1 MIARLTGELVY
12 KGADSVIID
21 VHGVGY
27 LVTISTTTAEAL
39 PLQGEAV
46 SLDIHTHV
54 REDAILL
61 FGFRDSQERTA
72 FEALIA
78 MSGMGPKAA
87 MGVLSGIDANDLA
100 RAVADED
107 IARLCM
113 IPGIGKKRAERIILE
128 LKDRLDVLASEG
140 QEQPGGGAYADLRS
154 ALVNLGYKPADAQR
168 AVDIVRK
175 KAGPDVEL
183 DRLLPQAL
191 RILRS

>member
-1 MIARLTGELVY
+1 VIARLTGELVH
-12 KGADSVIID
+12 KADDSIIID

-27 LVTISTTTAEAL
+27 LVAVTTTTRDAL
-39 PLQGEAV
+39 PTQGEAV
-46 SLDIHTHV
+46 SLDIYTHV
-54 REDAILL
+54 RQDAILL
-61 FGFRDSQERTA
+61 FGFRDSKERTA

-100 RAVADED
+100 RAVAGED

-128 LKDRLDVLASEG
+128 LKDRLPVSASVDTD
-140 QEQPGGGAYADLRS
+140 QPGSSAYEDLRS
-154 ALVNLGYKPADAQR
+154 ALVNLGYKPVDAQR

-175 KAGPDVEL
+175 KAGQDLEL
-183 DRLLPQAL
+183 DKLLPQAL

>member
-1 MIARLTGELVY
+1 MIARLTGELVH
-12 KGADSVIID
+12 KGSDSVIID

-27 LVTISTTTAEAL
+27 LVAVSATTSETL

-54 REDAILL
+54 RQDAILL

-87 MGVLSGIDANDLA
+87 MGVLSGIDARDLA

-113 IPGIGKKRAERIILE
+113 IQGIGKKRAERIILE
-128 LKDRLDVLASEG
+128 LKDRLPVVASG
-140 QEQPGGGAYADLRS
+140 DSDQQGSGPYADLRS

-175 KAGPDVEL
+175 KAGSDSEL
-183 DRLLPQAL
+183 DKLLPQAL

>member
-1 MIARLTGELVY
+1 MIARLTGELVH
-12 KGADSVIID
+12 KADDSIIID

-27 LVTISTTTAEAL
+27 LVAVTTTTRDAL
-39 PLQGEAV
+39 PTQGEAV
-46 SLDIHTHV
+46 SLDIYTHV
-54 REDAILL
+54 RQDAILL
-61 FGFRDSQERTA
+61 FGFRDSKERTA

-100 RAVADED
+100 RAVAGED

-128 LKDRLDVLASEG
+128 LKDRLPVSASVDTD
-140 QEQPGGGAYADLRS
+140 QPGSSAYEDLRS
-154 ALVNLGYKPADAQR
+154 ALVNLGYKPVDAQR

-175 KAGPDVEL
+175 KAGQDLEL
-183 DRLLPQAL
+183 DKLLPQAL